1 MLGVLVTPP
10 LLLLLL
16 GATADISIVDA
27 MVKLTKKVIV
37 PLIVGQLVRLDR
49 LPKQNPLEGLLLL
62 QEAWK
67 SHDIAVHLAD
77 YYKIVS
83 KFLFMLQLVVV
94 WLITFTET

>member
-37 PLIVGQLVRLDR
+37 PLVVGQLVRPPSD
-49 LPKQNPLEGLLLL
+49 
-62 QEAWK
+62 
-67 SHDIAVHLAD
+67 
-77 YYKIVS
+77 
-83 KFLFMLQLVVV
+83 
-94 WLITFTET
+94 